1 MSASL
6 PFGKSTPPLD
16 IVRSNGLLPGIEAEA
31 TMGPA
36 EQLAGSL
43 LTDQLFPP
51 QSRDESLTKLF
62 GKRLDAVDREQV
74 EAALAIH
81 EARSSEDME
90 VGMEPEIIAK
100 SLHRSNGGELAVG

>member
-1 MSASL
+1 MSTLL
-6 PFGKSTPPLD
+6 PFGQPSPPLD
-16 IVRSNGLLPGIEAEA
+16 IVRGDRLFLGIEAEA

-36 EQLAGSL
+36 EQLAGFL
-43 LTDQLFPP
+43 LTDQLFLL
-51 QSRDESLTKLF
+51 QGSDESLTKLF

-90 VGMEPEIIAK
+90 VGMEPEIISK
-100 SLHRSNGGELAVG
+100 SLHRSNGGELAIG

>member
-1 MSASL
+1 
-6 PFGKSTPPLD
+6 
-16 IVRSNGLLPGIEAEA
+16 
-31 TMGPA
+31 MGPA
-36 EQLAGSL
+36 EQLAGFL
-43 LTDQLFPP
+43 LTDQLFLP
-51 QSRDESLTKLF
+51 QGRDESLTKLF

>member
-1 MSASL
+1 
-6 PFGKSTPPLD
+6 
-16 IVRSNGLLPGIEAEA
+16 
-31 TMGPA
+31 MGPA

-81 EARSSEDME
+81 ETGGSEDME
-90 VGMEPEIIAK
+90 VGMEPEIISK
-100 SLHRSNGGELAVG
+100 SLHRSNGGELAIG